1 MLIYKGAV
9 GEVINAANRGVK
21 VTIILTRQG
30 ILGRLNDLKD
40 YGKFIT
46 DIINNKNID
55 FYIQNKSCTPEN
67 DTNHEYS
74 LTRQCHH
81 IHAKIFLNESEL
93 YNSSSNFNHGYLE
106 SFIRNSGVYTNNN
119 LVHTQFVNFFNWIK
133 GKKECIGKINTQDDL
148 LCIKQNPTILDT
160 NKISVFNP
168 YTNIPK
174 PTPSPSPSPS
184 PSPPPSYKSNTLIYV
199 LIGIFILILLG
210 IIIYV
215 IKKSI
220 KK

>member
-1 MLIYKGAV
+1 
-9 GEVINAANRGVK
+9 
-21 VTIILTRQG
+21 
-30 ILGRLNDLKD
+30 
-40 YGKFIT
+40 
-46 DIINNKNID
+46 NID
-55 FYIQNKSCTPEN
+55 FYIQDKSCTPEI
-67 DTNHEYS
+67 DTKYEYS

-81 IHAKIFLNESEL
+81 VHAKIFLNESEL

-106 SFIRNSGVYTNNN
+106 SYVRNSGVYTNNN
-119 LVHTQFVNFFNWIK
+119 LVHAQFVNFFNWIK
-133 GKKECIGKINTQDDL
+133 SKKECIGKINTQDDL

-174 PTPSPSPSPS
+174 PTPPPTPPPSPSPSPSPTPSPSPSPS